1 MAETG
6 TMCGSHHMELTARQ
20 RHRSPAPVPSAT
32 MNNSLSRR
40 RFLRLAG
47 STAAAATA
55 AAAAAAAGGVLA
67 GCAVDEKPSSV
78 PAAGG
83 KPMRT
88 VKLGFIALTDCAPL
102 VAAKEL
108 GYFSERGLDVE
119 LIKQASWPATR
130 DNLLSGEIDGAHA
143 LFSLPLSVATGI
155 GGKAG
160 TTDLKIAMVLNNN
173 GQAITLKKAF
183 ASAGYADLGAAKALL
198 EKQAPKLA
206 MTFPGGTHDTWL
218 RYWLKATRADTSKI
232 QISAVPPPQMVSN
245 MTANNQDGYCV
256 GEPWGAVAVQNDI
269 GFTHI
274 TTQDI
279 WQHHPE
285 KALVVGRKLTGD
297 TGTLTD
303 VMGAVFKAVK
313 WLDNLD
319 NRGRLAEMLA
329 PVGYV
334 NTPAKNI
341 EGRLLG
347 RYELGAGLGSKAYQ
361 GDQMMFFRDG
371 RTNFPR
377 RSYVYWWLAQY
388 QRFGLLKEAPSYAK
402 LADELILHDLY
413 GTVATAEGVK
423 VPDDDMVPFHV
434 KLDDITF
441 DPKKVDEEAK
451 RQ

>member
-1 MAETG
+1 MDNA
-6 TMCGSHHMELTARQ
+6 L
-20 RHRSPAPVPSAT
+20 
-32 MNNSLSRR
+32 NRR
-40 RFLRLAG
+40 RFLSLAG
-47 STAAAATA
+47 SATA
-55 AAAAAAAGGVLA
+55 ALAAGSVLA
-67 GCAVDEKPSSV
+67 GCAVDENPTSE

-83 KPMRT
+83 KPARK

-102 VAAKEL
+102 IAAKEL
-108 GYFSERGLDVE
+108 GFFRERDLDVE

-160 TTDLKIAMVLNNN
+160 TMDLKIAMVLNNN

-183 ASAGYADLGAAKALL
+183 AGAGYADLAAAKALL
-198 EKQAPKLA
+198 EKEKPRLA

-218 RYWLKATRADTSKI
+218 RYWLKATGADTTNI

-245 MTANNQDGYCV
+245 MTANNQEGYCV
-256 GEPWGAVAVQNDI
+256 GEPWGAVAVRNDI

-285 KALVVGRKLTGD
+285 KALVVGGRLTKDVD
-297 TGTLTD
+297 TLSD
-303 VMGAVFKAVK
+303 VMGAVIKAAA

-319 NRGRLAEMLA
+319 NRPNLAEMLA

-347 RYELGAGLGSKAYQ
+347 QYDLGGGLGSKAYS

-371 RTNFPR
+371 QTNLPR

-388 QRFGLLKEAPSYAK
+388 QRFGLVKEVPNYASLADGLILQDVYAK
-402 LADELILHDLY
+402 
-413 GTVATAEGVK
+413 VAAAEGIA
-423 VPDDDMVPFHV
+423 VPDDDMAPFRV
-434 KLDDITF
+434 KLDDVTF
-441 DPKKVDEEAK
+441 DPKRVADEA
-451 RQ
+451 RRP

>member
-1 MAETG
+1 
-6 TMCGSHHMELTARQ
+6 
-20 RHRSPAPVPSAT
+20 
-32 MNNSLSRR
+32 MNTSLSRR
-40 RFLRLAG
+40 AFLRLAG
-47 STAAAATA
+47 STAAATA
-55 AAAAAAAGGVLA
+55 AGALA
-67 GCAVDEKPSSV
+67 GCAVGEKPAPA
-78 PAAGG
+78 PAAAGS
-83 KPMRT
+83 KPIRK

-108 GYFSERGLDVE
+108 GYFGERSLDVE
-119 LIKQASWPATR
+119 LIKQASWPASR
-130 DNLLSGEIDGAHA
+130 DNLLSGEIDGGHV

-155 GGKAG
+155 ASKAG

-183 ASAGYADLGAAKALL
+183 ASAGYGDLAAAKALL
-198 EKQAPKLA
+198 EKETPKLA

-218 RYWLKATRADTSKI
+218 RYWLKATKADTSKI

-256 GEPWGAVAVQNDI
+256 GEPWGAVAVQNGV

-285 KALVVGRKLTGD
+285 KALVVGSKLTND
-297 TGTLTD
+297 TDTLAD

-319 NRGRLAEMLA
+319 NRKQLAEMLA

-347 RYELGAGLGSKAYQ
+347 QYDIGAGLGTRTYT

-371 RTNFPR
+371 QVNFPR
-377 RSYVYWWLAQY
+377 RAHIYWFLAQY
-388 QRFGLLKEAPSYAK
+388 QRFGLLKEAPDYAK
-402 LADELILHDLY
+402 LADELILHEVY
-413 GTVATAEGVK
+413 AKVAAAEGVK
-423 VPDDDMVPFHV
+423 VPDDDMAPFRV
-434 KLDDITF
+434 KLDDVTF
-441 DPKKVDEEAK
+441 DPKKVAEEA
-451 RQ
+451 RRP